1 MTSTAKTS
9 TAKKSTTEAKSA
21 KTQDAI
27 SLLRADHKLVEQLF
41 EQYEKTRS
49 PAKKQEIIEEICAE
63 LTIHAQI
70 EEEIFYPQAQSALK
84 DNEMVPE
91 AEVEHATLKS
101 LIAQL
106 QEEDR
111 DANAEMYDA
120 KVKVLCEYV
129 QHHVKEEQNEL
140 FPKVRESKL
149 DLTDLAEQLQER
161 KQELQARLD

>member
-1 MTSTAKTS
+1 MTS

-70 EEEIFYPQAQSALK
+70 EEEIFYPQAQNALK
-84 DNEMVPE
+84 DNERVPE

-129 QHHVKEEQNEL
+129 QHHVKAEQNEVL
-140 FPKVRESKL
+140 PKVRESKL

-161 KQELQARLD
+161 KQDLQARLD